1 MGDWSCSI
9 KQRVQRPASVLQSE
23 TPATTLQRDMNGWVY
38 RPRNSAGDNP
48 VCLLNACEK

>member
-23 TPATTLQRDMNGWVY
+23 TPATKFQRDINGWVY
-38 RPRNSAGDNP
+38 WPRNSAGDNP